1 MADKEFT
8 PSQWADINTELN
20 GNTEKYGLPTPDD
33 KSILLASFNI
43 RKLGQ
48 EDKRDDLTW
57 KFLARICR
65 HFDLIAVQE
74 IQDDLSGLQRLKR
87 EMGDDF
93 GLVITDTTGT
103 VPGSTAGM
111 IERLGIIFNWK
122 KVQRTEIAS
131 DIAYDRAEVINMLYQ
146 HKDAI
151 WKAFEETKDD
161 ETPKSPVFLTFI
173 RTPQIVSFRVVDPE
187 EKSKPYE
194 FMLVNAHLVYGDS
207 AAERDQ
213 EFEALAG
220 WLKERARLESKA
232 YYPNFILLGD
242 LNLETDSQ
250 TKVLRKI
257 IQIKKWN
264 QELGTEV
271 EVNFP
276 LLDPHKVKGQQELYR
291 TNARKK
297 STFDQIGLFFKDR
310 RFPSYK
316 VNESKMGTD
325 AAGPD
330 YGVFDYV
337 DLFSTALGWGATP
350 DYGAFEHNVSDH
362 LPIWIRLP
370 VPYRSMHIVDMTGE
384 RKQMTSSGEWQ
395 AKVTLTV
402 QDIDGNPVDG
412 SKVGGVWKNAN
423 QETMVTSKTGQKGKC
438 TFTSHTLGDKEEKI
452 NFTVTQISKPSSDL
466 KYHSASNHDT
476 LTFSFDIHVDLY
488 GDSVIRANG
497 KWDAKVTVTAH
508 DSFHKPVENARI
520 KGKWSTGST
529 ITLETDANGHCVFSS
544 SELTKRGTTF
554 TITGVAH
561 TDFIYDAS
569 KNHSTNHP
577 TNKSKFKFN
586 KPSGP

>member
-8 PSQWADINTELN
+8 SSQWADINKELD
-20 GNTEKYGLPTPDD
+20 GNMEKYGLPTPND

-57 KFLARICR
+57 AFLARVCR

-74 IQDDLSGLQRLKR
+74 IQDDLSGLQRLKH
-87 EMGDDF
+87 EMGDDY
-93 GLVITDTTGT
+93 GLVITDTTGA
-103 VPGSTAGM
+103 VPGSAAGM

-131 DIAYDRAEVINMLYQ
+131 DIAYDRAEVIEALRR

-151 WKAFEETKDD
+151 WKVLDD
-161 ETPKSPVFLTFI
+161 DTPKLPVFLTFI
-173 RTPQIVSFRVVDPE
+173 RTPQIVSFRVVGPNE
-187 EKSKPYE
+187 EIKPYE

-213 EFEALAG
+213 EFEALTG

-242 LNLETDSQ
+242 LNLETDSR

-257 IQIKKWN
+257 VKIKKWN

-276 LLDPHKVKGQQELYR
+276 LLDPHKVKGQQKLYR

-297 STFDQIGLFFKDR
+297 STFDQIGLFFRDR
-310 RFPSYK
+310 RFPSFK
-316 VNESKMGTD
+316 VNETKMGTD
-325 AAGPD
+325 EAGPD
-330 YGVFDYV
+330 YGVFDFV
-337 DLFSTALGWGATP
+337 DLFSTALGWCPTP
-350 DYGAFEHNVSDH
+350 VYSAFEHEVSDH
-362 LPIWIRLP
+362 MPIWLRLP
-370 VPYRSMHIVDMTGE
+370 VPYRSMHILVMVGE
-384 RKQMTSSGEWQ
+384 RNQMASNGQWR

-402 QDIDGNPVDG
+402 QDLDNNPV
-412 SKVGGVWKNAN
+412 VGAAVKGVWKNDN
-423 QETMVTSKTGQKGKC
+423 HENLVSSKTGQTGKC
-438 TFTSHTLGDKEEKI
+438 TFTSLTLDDKGEKI
-452 NFTVTQISKPSSDL
+452 NFTVTQISKPSSVL
-466 KYHSASNHDT
+466 KYHLGSNHDT
-476 LTFSFDIHVDLY
+476 LTFSFDMHVELF
-488 GDSVIRANG
+488 GDSSIRADG
-497 KWDAKVTVTAH
+497 KWDAEVTVTAH
-508 DSFHKPVENARI
+508 DSFHEPVKNARI
-520 KGKWSTGST
+520 KGKWSGGST
-529 ITLETDANGHCVFSS
+529 ITLETDADGHCVFPSG
-544 SELTKRGTTF
+544 ELTKSGTTF
-554 TITGVAH
+554 TITGIAH

-569 KNHSTNHP
+569 QNHSTNHP

-586 KPSGP
+586 KPS